1 MCGLAGI
8 LSLSGAPVRHT
19 SLRAMTETLRHRG
32 PDEGAVILLG
42 DRNDRSG
49 ARAAGGGRRG
59 EAPAPTRLG
68 LGHRRLKVIDLS
80 GRAAQPMRSQSG
92 TWLVY
97 NGEIYNAHEL
107 RAELEARG
115 ARFRSRSDTEVVLE
129 ALDAWGLEALARFNG
144 MFALAYWDPR
154 GRRLILARDRFGE
167 KPLYYAIAAG
177 LLVFASELGAL
188 VRNGDVPIEIDPEA
202 LELYLT
208 FGFVPAPWSIY
219 RGVHKLPHASY
230 LEVPPDQEPRVGR
243 YYRLEDRRGSQIPD
257 HPEEA
262 VRVTLLESVRRRLE
276 ADVPLGAFLSGGLD
290 STAVVA
296 CMRLSRGAPPLTY
309 SMGIPEL
316 PYFDES
322 SRARRT
328 AGIFSTLHH
337 EVRVDAAALRAEIPF
352 VLGRL
357 DEPFADSSALA
368 SSIIS
373 RAARRDLTVAL
384 SGDGG
389 DELFGG
395 YRMFRGLAAHRLLR
409 RLSPREA
416 AALAT
421 LLSPLPAR
429 QGGGAS
435 GAVRQARRLLDG
447 ATTDLAA
454 AHTAWMSVCGR
465 GARRA
470 LRPALPDEDLGLS
483 LLEERYR
490 RFGGG
495 LDAAL
500 AVEIDLPLPDDMLAK
515 VDRTSMAH
523 SLEVRAPF
531 LDPALVELAL
541 SLPSRS
547 HFGLFSGKRLLR
559 RAIRNLVPP
568 HVLRAPKRGFE
579 VPVGDWLSGSLQP
592 LYGEIVSP
600 LALHDLPGLDPGVA
614 QAWLEEHC
622 ARACDHGRAL
632 WSLFALCFWMQ
643 GPHRAHARGAREA
656 LRQERGSSS
665 SDATVL
671 RSTEG

>member
-8 LSLSGAPVRHT
+8 LSLSGAPVRHA
-19 SLRAMTETLRHRG
+19 SVGAMTEALRHRG
-32 PDEGAVILLG
+32 PDEGSVILLG
-42 DRNDRSG
+42 DADGVPRSG
-49 ARAAGGGRRG
+49 AATRDRRT
-59 EAPAPTRLG
+59 EAPGPTRLG
-68 LGHRRLKVIDLS
+68 LGHRRLRVIDLS

-92 TWLVY
+92 DWLVC

-107 RAELEARG
+107 RADLERRG

-129 ALDAWGLEALARFNG
+129 AIGAWGLEALPRFNG
-144 MFALAYWDPR
+144 MFALAHWDPR
-154 GRRLILARDRFGE
+154 RRRLILARDRFGE
-167 KPLYYAIAAG
+167 KPLYYSIASG
-177 LLVFASELGAL
+177 FLVFASELGAL
-188 VRNGDVPIEIDPEA
+188 VRNRDIPLEIDPQA

-219 RGVHKLPHASY
+219 RGVRKLPHASS
-230 LEVPPDQEPRVGR
+230 LEVLLDEEPRVAR
-243 YYRLEDRRGSQIPD
+243 YYRLEDHRGSRIPD
-257 HPEEA
+257 CPEDA
-262 VRVTLLESVRRRLE
+262 VRGALLESVRRRLE

-296 CMRLSRGAPPLTY
+296 CMRLLRGAPPLTY
-309 SMGIPEL
+309 SMGIPDQ

-328 AGIFSTLHH
+328 AGILSTLHH
-337 EVRVDAAALRAEIPF
+337 EVRVDAAGLRAEIPF

-373 RAARRDLTVAL
+373 REARRDLTVAL

-395 YRMFRGLAAHRLLR
+395 YRVFRGLAAHRLLR
-409 RLSPREA
+409 RLPPRVA

-421 LLSPLPAR
+421 LLAPLPAR
-429 QGGGAS
+429 QGGGAP
-435 GAVRQARRLLDG
+435 GAVRQARRLLEG

-454 AHTAWMSVCGR
+454 AHAAWMSVCGAR
-465 GARRA
+465 ARRT
-470 LRPALPDEDLGLS
+470 LRPAFPDEDLGAS

-500 AVEIDLPLPDDMLAK
+500 AVEVDLPLPDDMLAK

-531 LDPALVELAL
+531 LDPTLVELAL
-541 SLPSRS
+541 SLPSRL

-559 RAIRNLVPP
+559 RALRDLVPP

-579 VPVGDWLSGSLQP
+579 VPVGHWLAGPLQP
-592 LYGEIVSP
+592 LYREIVSP
-600 LALHDLPGLDPGVA
+600 SALHDVPGLDPAVA
-614 QAWLEEHC
+614 QAWFEEHGTR
-622 ARACDHGRAL
+622 ARDHGRAL

-643 GPHRAHARGAREA
+643 GRHRAHAGGAREA
-656 LRQERGSSS
+656 LRQLRGCSSS
-665 SDATVL
+665 SATVL